1 MGDFFEAMRD
11 IDSPG
16 AKMGRRTRS
25 APEVLHSMIV
35 WAAWC
40 EIEGGEATLYAKYR
54 SRRNGGD
61 HDLAFRSDELG
72 SYKAGRRSLS
82 GERRAVLGRRYPS
95 LRRLMEWPMKLF
107 DVDSTDQRLAQK
119 YLKSSFEEA
128 FIWPRHVFPGDEDAI
143 GALNRRPVGYLDL
156 ERLFERGDDYG
167 FFTILA
173 AFRLFGFEKE
183 RDQQWHAAKYL
194 IKAAPGLCRLS
205 FVRPFSESFIDL
217 IDHLL
222 VLLPDTSFVL
232 EIDREEMRR
241 QILAAT
247 YEPCRDT
254 RLASLA
260 KGTRIEEPPDPIVPY
275 TYRRCSPEERPML
288 MAGSQGAQMSDQ
300 DSGL

>member
-1 MGDFFEAMRD
+1 
-11 IDSPG
+11 
-16 AKMGRRTRS
+16 
-25 APEVLHSMIV
+25 
-35 WAAWC
+35 
-40 EIEGGEATLYAKYR
+40 
-54 SRRNGGD
+54 
-61 HDLAFRSDELG
+61 
-72 SYKAGRRSLS
+72 
-82 GERRAVLGRRYPS
+82 
-95 LRRLMEWPMKLF
+95 MKLF
-107 DVDSTDQRLAQK
+107 DIDSMDQKPAQK

-128 FIWPRHVFPGDEDAI
+128 FIRPRHVFPGDEDAI

-205 FVRPFSESFIDL
+205 FVRPFSESLIDL

-241 QILAAT
+241 QIFAAMH
-247 YEPCRDT
+247 EPCRDM

-260 KGTRIEEPPDPIVPY
+260 KGARIEEPPDPIVPY
-275 TYRRCSPEERPML
+275 TYRRCQPEERPML
-288 MAGSQGAQMSDQ
+288 LAGSRGASVSEQLE
-300 DSGL
+300 GL